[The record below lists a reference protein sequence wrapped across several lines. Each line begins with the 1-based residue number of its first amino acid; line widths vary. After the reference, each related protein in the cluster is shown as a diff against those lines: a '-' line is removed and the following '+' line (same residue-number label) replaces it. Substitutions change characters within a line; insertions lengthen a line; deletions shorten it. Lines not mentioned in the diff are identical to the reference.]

1 MDTCAWSRGL
11 QMRKLY
17 LELKNLRLLF
27 YVPPAVLLI
36 LVPLTFQTRILPS
49 AGILPNFW
57 LAMFGSFLQLMIT
70 GFAAWWPILV
80 LKDYVNSPGKELLFV
95 HNSGG
100 LLPRMM
106 VLWALYG
113 LGTLLVFVYLTSR
126 FEFVWFLFSLIISQ
140 SLFMIS
146 LGYLLSL
153 LLKNTFVSLIVNFVY
168 VSAFLFSVMATPY
181 SPPLNIFEVSMYDT
195 TATLSRSIVVAV
207 VAIAFLGW
215 GYWIEKRLYR
225 HSI

>member
-1 MDTCAWSRGL
+1 
-11 QMRKLY
+11 MRKLY
-17 LELKNLRLLF
+17 LELKNLRLVF

-36 LVPLTFQTRILPS
+36 LVPFAVHATIRAVGEGPINTL
-49 AGILPNFW
+49 
-57 LAMFGSFLQLMIT
+57 FGTCGAISQLFVT

-106 VLWALYG
+106 VLWVLYG
-113 LGTLLVFVYLTSR
+113 LGTLLVFVYLTSL
-126 FEFVWFLFSLIISQ
+126 FGFVWFLFCLTVSQ

-153 LLKNTFVSLIVNFVY
+153 LLKNTFVPLLINFVY
-168 VSAFLFSVMATPY
+168 VPAFLFSMPY
-181 SPPLNIFEVSMYDT
+181 SPLGIFELSMYDT
-195 TATLSRSIVVAV
+195 TATLSRSFVVAV
-207 VAIAFLGW
+207 VAIAFFGW
-215 GYWIEKRLYR
+215 GYWLEKRLYR